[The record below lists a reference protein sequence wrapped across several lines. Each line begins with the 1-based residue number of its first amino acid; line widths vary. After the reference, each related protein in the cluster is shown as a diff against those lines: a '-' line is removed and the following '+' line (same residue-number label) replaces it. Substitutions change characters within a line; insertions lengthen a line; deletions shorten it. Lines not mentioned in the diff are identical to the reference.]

1 MKRLRYVCHR
11 LCDCASLVLIK
22 MLGLVSVL
30 LVGCSDAPDNDLRA
44 WMSEIRR
51 QSHPV
56 PVEVP
61 PRPVLEEFHYQASG
75 RLDPFDITKISASLV
90 TELNTTGLQ
99 PDTRRSREP
108 LESFPLDSLRLV
120 GSIRR
125 QGQVVALVEAEK
137 IIHQVHLGSHLGPD
151 MGKVIAISEGAIEIE
166 EVVQDVGNTWAKR
179 RARLVLQEKR

>member
-1 MKRLRYVCHR
+1 MKRLRYVCHHA
-11 LCDCASLVLIK
+11 CACASLILMK
-22 MLGLVSVL
+22 TLGLVSVL

-44 WMSEIRR
+44 WMSDIRR

-61 PRPVLEEFHYQASG
+61 PRPVLEEFQYQASG

-90 TELNTTGLQ
+90 AEQNTTGLQ

>member
-11 LCDCASLVLIK
+11 LCDCASLILMK
-22 MLGLVSVL
+22 TLGLVSVL

-44 WMSEIRR
+44 WMSDIRR

-61 PRPVLEEFHYQASG
+61 PGPVLEEFHYQASG
-75 RLDPFDITKISASLV
+75 RLDPFDITKISASLIADP
-90 TELNTTGLQ
+90 NIAGLQ
-99 PDTRRSREP
+99 PDTRRLREP

-166 EVVQDVGNTWAKR
+166 EVVQVVGKTWAKR